1 VRRAQLARV
10 RRGRMDEQGAAGDAA
25 RGGTHEVGALLVAV
39 SGVLQALVRGLALRV
54 DGGGAGETGWDWRS
68 HELRRLAVLAQV
80 RPRFF
85 DGSEDAAAVAA
96 APAPGPGPG
105 PAPAPAAPSDD
116 ESTDADS
123 FKRAFDTYT
132 QVLARLGEL
141 ISASQGGAE
150 ASSEPAAL
158 PEELERL
165 HALRREAAAKNA
177 KIKFLIDRLRQLR
190 QNLSA
195 LDSR

>member
-1 VRRAQLARV
+1 
-10 RRGRMDEQGAAGDAA
+10 MEQGAAGDAP

-39 SGVLQALVRGLALRV
+39 SGVLQALVRGLAMRV
-54 DGGGAGETGWDWRS
+54 DGAGAGDTGWDWRL
-68 HELRRLAVLAQV
+68 HEPRRLAVLAQV
-80 RPRFF
+80 RPRYF
-85 DGSEDAAAVAA
+85 DGSEDAAAVG
-96 APAPGPGPG
+96 PAPSPS
-105 PAPAPAAPSDD
+105 PAPAAPSDD

-141 ISASQGGAE
+141 VDASQGGTE
-150 ASSEPAAL
+150 ASGETAAL

-165 HALRREAAAKNA
+165 DALRKEAAAKNA